1 MNQEKQRKA
10 LEKILKKC
18 PDVLTPMKAS
28 HWAPIGNNA
37 IYAAIKSG
45 EIESFIYRGGYIFT
59 KDELINYL
67 VKTSNDKART
77 FVVRSGK

>member
-28 HWAPIGNNA
+28 HWAPIGKNA

-59 KDELINYL
+59 KDRNSRTYFIHSEATIFY
-67 VKTSNDKART
+67 SNI
-77 FVVRSGK
+77 

>member
-28 HWAPIGNNA
+28 HWAPIGKNA

-45 EIESFIYRGGYIFT
+45 EIEFRYQFRNISSKKFSKCLF
-59 KDELINYL
+59 
-67 VKTSNDKART
+67 
-77 FVVRSGK
+77 